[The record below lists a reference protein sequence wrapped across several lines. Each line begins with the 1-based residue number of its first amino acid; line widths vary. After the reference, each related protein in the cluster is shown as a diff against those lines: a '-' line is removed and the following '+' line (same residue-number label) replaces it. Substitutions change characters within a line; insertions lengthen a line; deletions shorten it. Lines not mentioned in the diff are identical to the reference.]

1 LSRQTSQVEVFIF
14 RRGSSVQMLELEKYF
29 KKTVEFRDALLEEK
43 VL

>member
-1 LSRQTSQVEVFIF
+1 
-14 RRGSSVQMLELEKYF
+14 MLELEKYF